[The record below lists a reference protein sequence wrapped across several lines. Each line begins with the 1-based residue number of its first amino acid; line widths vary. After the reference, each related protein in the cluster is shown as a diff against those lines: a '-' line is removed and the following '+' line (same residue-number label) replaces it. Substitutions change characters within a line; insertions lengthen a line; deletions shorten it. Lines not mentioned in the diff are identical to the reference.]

1 MTPFGEDNR
10 VLELKL
16 NTGMSDF
23 SADAK
28 NAIVVEEWVQSA
40 QITSSFNEVITL
52 LD

>member
-1 MTPFGEDNR
+1 M
-10 VLELKL
+10 LEIKL
-16 NTGMSDF
+16 NTGLSDF

-28 NAIVVEEWVQSA
+28 NAILVEEGVESA